1 MHYTKWLLPS
11 FVLVSSFS
19 VAEDLFDLSLMELGQ
34 LPVSVA
40 SMGEKTLVTAP
51 ASVSVYDAKDIAN
64 LGRYS
69 LADLAEVTPGF
80 SSYYIYGEKVLQTRG
95 QKAGSFENNKHLL
108 LLDGIPINHARAN
121 KAGIEHELPLF
132 MANSVQWMRGPD
144 STLHGSGAFFGVI
157 EVETAHTSTGLVRVL
172 GEGQQVSFSQV
183 SNQQALY
190 ASQYLSPDSGEPVGP
205 AFSDLQRLR
214 DHQNSQFF
222 YGNVRPQTSA
232 KDWQFGF
239 IYLSKRSGLGEHWMG
254 DFSTQANDITWT
266 TAIPFVKYQLKR
278 GGGEWNVKAW
288 MNRGTET
295 GYWAPFTATS
305 FVDAT
310 GQGGVFNAYDVV
322 VLKRAVNVSWQ
333 GPIAM
338 FDWQFGAHG
347 ETTNN
352 VSGDSYL
359 LNVMADDVNDGDPS
373 TTPYEYSAVDNEPIH
388 GYSAFF
394 NGETARGAHNFSF
407 GGRLDLGHF
416 KRDEYEHF
424 SPKISWVWSLSPS
437 SAIKASYRSALRAPG
452 IKEYSLN
459 DEAKSN
465 LSVYGV
471 TGSLISDL
479 RPETFRNVELNWVKG
494 SQAQYWQINVFYNE
508 THDALDGGQLQVT
521 DNNNVQRV
529 VNRFENREGVI
540 YANGMELESQWRMS
554 SALMVRTNLSY
565 AQSEY
570 QGSAL
575 FDVPDWSANAWF
587 TYESGLWT
595 LSSLYHYQHAYQ
607 NGEQKKGAGIQTW
620 DATLAY
626 RLGAG
631 ISAYSDVRNLLDRQ
645 QYLSQSGEDR
655 IPLPDRQWGIRLTWT
670 L

>member
-1 MHYTKWLLPS
+1 MHYAKWLLPS
-11 FVLVSSFS
+11 FVFVSSFS
-19 VAEDLFDLSLMELGQ
+19 VAEDLFDLSLTELGQ

-51 ASVSVYDAKDIAN
+51 ASVTVYDEQDIEN

-69 LADLAEVTPGF
+69 LADLADITPGF

-121 KAGIEHELPLF
+121 KASIEYELPLF
-132 MANSVQWMRGPD
+132 MAHRVQWMRGPD

-157 EVETAHTSTGLVRVL
+157 EVETAQTSLGLLRVL
-172 GEGQQVSFSQV
+172 GEGQQVGFSQV
-183 SNQQALY
+183 SNEQSLY

-205 AFSDLQRLR
+205 SFNDLQRLR

-222 YGNVRPQTSA
+222 YGKVRPQSSA
-232 KDWQFGF
+232 KEWQFGF

-266 TAIPFVKYQLKR
+266 TAIPFVKYQSRR
-278 GGGEWNVKAW
+278 GSGEWNAKAW

-295 GYWAPFTATS
+295 GYWAPFTASS

-310 GQGGVFNAYDVV
+310 GQGGVFNGYDVV
-322 VLKRAVNVSWQ
+322 VLKRAVDVSWQ
-333 GPIAM
+333 GPM
-338 FDWQFGAHG
+338 GVFDWQFGVHG

-359 LNVMADDVNDGDPS
+359 LNVVADDVNDGDPS
-373 TTPYEYSAVDNEPIH
+373 TTPYEYTAVDNEPIH
-388 GYSAFF
+388 AYSGFV
-394 NGETARGAHNFSF
+394 NGEAERGAHNFSF

-424 SPKISWVWSLSPS
+424 SPKISWVWSLSS
-437 SAIKASYRSALRAPG
+437 GSAIKASYRSALRAPG

-459 DEAKSN
+459 DEAKATLAGYGINSN
-465 LSVYGV
+465 
-471 TGSLISDL
+471 LISDL
-479 RPETFRNVELNWVKG
+479 SPETFRNVEVNWVQG
-494 SQAQYWQINVFYNE
+494 NQTQYWQINAFYNE
-508 THDALDGGQLQVT
+508 THDALDGVQLQVT
-521 DNNNVQRV
+521 DGGNVQRV
-529 VNRFENREGVI
+529 VNRFENRVGVI
-540 YANGMELESQWRMS
+540 YAKGVELESQWRVS
-554 SALMVRTNLSY
+554 SSFMMRANVSY
-565 AQSEY
+565 AESEY
-570 QGSAL
+570 QGEAL
-575 FDVPDWSANAWF
+575 SDVPDWSANAWF
-587 TYESGLWT
+587 TYKAGSWT
-595 LSSLYHYQHAYQ
+595 LSSLYRYQHAYL
-607 NGEQKKGAGIQTW
+607 NGEQEKGPGIQTW
-620 DATLAY
+620 DAALAY

-631 ISAYSDVRNLLDRQ
+631 VSAHIDIRNVLDRQ

-655 IPLPDRQWGIRLTWT
+655 IPLPERQWGVRLTWT